1 MKIAILNKYQD
12 TVNRGAETFVRELSK
27 RLSIKHRV
35 DVVSK
40 INYLDLFKGGYD
52 LVIPTNG
59 RMQAFVTRFVCWLTG
74 AKMVIS
80 GQSGVGLDDR
90 LNLYSM
96 PDAFVALSSYA
107 LQQSKKRNPLIKS
120 VYIPNG
126 VDLIKF
132 KSKKPKVKNGSN
144 KPQIVLSVGA
154 FTEQKRHELVIKAV
168 SKLKNIKL
176 IVVGGGGDKKQEIV
190 DLGLKML
197 GNDRFE
203 AIVTTHD
210 KMPEI
215 YNRAD
220 IFTLASKPSES
231 FGIVLVEAMASGLPV
246 VATDDPIRREIVGN
260 AGIFV
265 DPTNTDEYA
274 KAIEKALNT
283 KWADIPRKQAEKFSW
298 DRIAKEYEKLFNEL
312 IKK

>member
-1 MKIAILNKYQD
+1 MKIAILNRYQD

-27 RLSIKHRV
+27 RLSKKHQV
-35 DVVSK
+35 DVMSK
-40 INYLDLFKGGYD
+40 INYFDLFKGGYD
-52 LVIPTNG
+52 LIIPTNG
-59 RMQAFVTRFVCWLTG
+59 RMQAFVTRFVTWLTG

-90 LNLYSM
+90 LNLYSF
-96 PDAFVALSSYA
+96 PDSFVALSSYA
-107 LQQSKKRNPLIKS
+107 LEQSKKRNPFVKS

-126 VDLIKF
+126 VDLSRF
-132 KSKKPKVKNGSN
+132 VAKPKTKDQ
-144 KPQIVLSVGA
+144 KQMTVLSVGA
-154 FTEQKRHELVIKAV
+154 FTDQKRHQLVVKAV

-176 IVVGGGGDKKQEIV
+176 IIVGGGGDKKQKIA

-203 AIVTTHD
+203 IIETTND

-220 IFTLASKPSES
+220 VFTLASKSSES
-231 FGIVLVEAMASGLPV
+231 FGIVLVEAMASGLAV

-260 AGIFV
+260 AGLFV
-265 DPTNTDEYA
+265 DPLDTEKYA

-283 KWADIPRKQAEKFSW
+283 KWGDTPRKQAEKFSW
-298 DRIAKEYEKLFNEL
+298 DIITKEYENLFNEL